1 MRLVTNELQR
11 LKLFAKLQIEDEI
24 WHTSNECCT
33 LPLSDNELDAIAD
46 CFENH
51 SISETERST
60 LYYIAGYVSRK
71 GGFVDNKESMEPL
84 SDKGCEFTVQLSRGG
99 LVHPSKDM
107 FDLAQCLYSYYE
119 KVCNKS
125 CTKRLLV
132 AFRLLQETI
141 QCSYSDSVLRRFV
154 NTFSKGFAKKRTE
167 EIQSS
172 KQKNTIKRKRL
183 RNS

>member
-1 MRLVTNELQR
+1 MFKGMNNDQSTIPGRVMNLTGQ
-11 LKLFAKLQIEDEI
+11 
-24 WHTSNECCT
+24 TSNA
-33 LPLSDNELDAIAD
+33 LDV
-46 CFENH
+46 
-51 SISETERST
+51 SITGVQALIKLLLRKGMAYCLTVEFQS
-60 LYYIAGYVSRK
+60 GYVSRK
-71 GGFVDNKESMEPL
+71 EGFVDSNGSMEPL

-99 LVHPSKDM
+99 LAHPSKDM

-154 NTFSKGFAKKRTE
+154 NTFSKRICETTNGGNTE
-167 EIQSS
+167 F
-172 KQKNTIKRKRL
+172 
-183 RNS
+183 